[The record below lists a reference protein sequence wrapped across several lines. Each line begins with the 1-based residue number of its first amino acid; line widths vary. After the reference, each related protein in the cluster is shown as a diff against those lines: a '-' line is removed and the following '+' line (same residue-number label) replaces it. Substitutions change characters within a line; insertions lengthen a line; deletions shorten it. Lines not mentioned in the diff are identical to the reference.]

1 MYRQVVIRKGK
12 ERALINRHPW
22 IFFKSLAW
30 LPEYD
35 NGEIVEVVSSSGEI
49 LGYAFFSP
57 ASRIVC
63 RMFDFTGRKY
73 DTLPSG
79 YFRDKIF
86 RARELRRR
94 FINGADTDCYRLV
107 NAEGDYF
114 PGLVVDVYGST
125 AVIQLLI
132 KGAERLLDLIVASL
146 EEMGFTGIC
155 LKNPGLHLAEDVN
168 VKFAWIKGGS
178 DSRLI
183 VKENDLKFM
192 ADPEAGQKTGF
203 FLDQR
208 ENRLLVRDL
217 SRGRT
222 VLNAFSYTGGFS
234 VYALSGGAAQVH
246 SVDIS
251 AQALALLDENI
262 KLNFS
267 GQVPHSQFCRDC
279 FDYLRIMQDDFYDLV
294 ILDPPA
300 FVKSA
305 VSLEKGARGYKDIN
319 LQAMKKVRSDS
330 LIFTFSCSQHV
341 STDLFRKIVFSA
353 AADSG
358 RRVRVVRQ
366 LQGSCDH
373 PFDIYHPEGEYL
385 KGLLLQVE

>member
-49 LGYAFFSP
+49 QGYAFFSP

-63 RMFDFTGRKY
+63 RMFDFTGQKV
-73 DTLPSG
+73 DAFPPE
-79 YFRDKIF
+79 YFRDKIKRSREF
-86 RARELRRR
+86 RRK
-94 FINGADTDCYRLV
+94 FIDNTATDCYRLV

-114 PGLVVDVYGST
+114 PGLVIDVYGST

-132 KGAERLLDLIVASL
+132 KGAERLLDVIVSSL
-146 EEMGFTGIC
+146 EDMGFVNIC
-155 LKNPGLHLAEDVN
+155 LKNPGLHQAEDVS
-168 VKFAWIKGGS
+168 VRFAWIRGGA
-178 DSRLI
+178 DNRLI
-183 VKENDLKFM
+183 VRENGLRFI

-208 ENRLLVRDL
+208 ENRQMVKDM
-217 SRGRT
+217 SGGRT

-234 VYALSGGAAQVH
+234 VYAMSGGASQVH

-251 AQALALLDENI
+251 AQALSLLDENI
-262 KLNFS
+262 RLNS
-267 GQVPHSQFCRDC
+267 GEGAAHSSFCRDC
-279 FDYLRIMQDDFYDLV
+279 FDYLRTMQDNFYDLV

-319 LQAMKKVRSDS
+319 LQAMKKIKGDS
-330 LIFTFSCSQHV
+330 FIFTFSCSQHI
-341 STDLFRKIVFSA
+341 STELFRKIVFSA

-358 RRVRVVRQ
+358 RKVRVVRQ

-373 PFDIYHPEGEYL
+373 PVDIYHPEGEYL
-385 KGLLLQVE
+385 KGLLLHVE

>member
-30 LPEYD
+30 LPEYE
-35 NGEIVEVVSSSGEI
+35 NGEIVEVVASSGEI
-49 LGYAFFSP
+49 LGYGFFSP

-73 DTLPSG
+73 ETLPPA

-94 FINGADTDCYRLV
+94 FIDEASTDCYRLV

-114 PGLVVDVYGST
+114 PGLVIDVYGST
-125 AVIQLLI
+125 AVIQLLV
-132 KGAERLLDLIVASL
+132 KGAERLLDIIVSSL
-146 EEMGFTGIC
+146 EEMGFADIC
-155 LKNPGLHLAEDVN
+155 LKNPGLHQAEDVS
-168 VKFAWIKGGS
+168 VRFAWIKGGAA
-178 DSRLI
+178 SRLT
-183 VKENDLKFM
+183 VRENNLKFI

-208 ENRLLVRDL
+208 ENRLLVKEMAK
-217 SRGRT
+217 GRT

-251 AQALALLDENI
+251 AAALSLLEENI
-262 KLNFS
+262 ILNFS
-267 GQVPHSQFCRDC
+267 AAAHTHFCRDC
-279 FDYLRIMQDDFYDLV
+279 FDYLRVMPDDFYDLIV
-294 ILDPPA
+294 LDPPA

-319 LQAMKKVRSDS
+319 LQAMKKIRGDS

-341 STDLFRKIVFSA
+341 STELFRKIIFSA

-358 RRVRVVRQ
+358 RKVRVIRQ

-373 PFDIYHPEGEYL
+373 PVDIYHPEGEYL
-385 KGLLLQVE
+385 KGLLLHVE

>member
-22 IFFKSLAW
+22 VFFKSLAW

-35 NGEIVEVVSSSGEI
+35 NGEIVEVISSAGEI
-49 LGYAFFSP
+49 LGYGFFSP

-63 RMFDFTGRKY
+63 RIFDFTGTKHES
-73 DTLPSG
+73 LPPE
-79 YFRDKIF
+79 YFKDKIF
-86 RARELRRR
+86 KALELRRSL
-94 FINGADTDCYRLV
+94 IDTTVTDCFRMV

-114 PGLVVDVYGST
+114 PGLVIDVYGST

-132 KGAERLLDLIVASL
+132 KGVERMLDTIVAALDES
-146 EEMGFTGIC
+146 GFTDIC
-155 LKNPGLHLAEDVN
+155 LKNPGLHQAEDVS
-168 VKFAWIKGGS
+168 VKFAWIKGGG
-178 DSRLI
+178 SRLI
-183 VKENDLKFM
+183 VRENSLKFV

-208 ENRLLVRDL
+208 ENRQMVRDM
-217 SRGRT
+217 SMGRT

-234 VYALSGGAAQVH
+234 VYALAGGASLVH
-246 SVDIS
+246 SVDVS
-251 AQALALLDENI
+251 SPALSLLDENI
-262 KLNFS
+262 RLNFGERADHNS
-267 GQVPHSQFCRDC
+267 FCRDC
-279 FDYLRIMQDDFYDLV
+279 FDYLRTMQDDFYDLIV
-294 ILDPPA
+294 LDPPA

-319 LQAMKKVRSDS
+319 LQAMKKIRGNS
-330 LIFTFSCSQHV
+330 LIFTFSCSQHI
-341 STDLFRKIVFSA
+341 STELFRKIVFSA
-353 AADSG
+353 AADSK
-358 RRVRVVRQ
+358 RRVRVIRQ

-385 KGLLLQVE
+385 KGLLLHVE

>member
-12 ERALINRHPW
+12 ERALVNRHPW

-63 RMFDFTGRKY
+63 RMFEFTDRKH
-73 DTLPSG
+73 DSLPSE
-79 YFRDKIF
+79 YFREKIF

-94 FINGADTDCYRLV
+94 FIDETATDCYRMV

-114 PGLVVDVYGST
+114 PGLVVDVYGRT

-132 KGAERLLDLIVASL
+132 KGAEKLLDVIVASL
-146 EEMGFTGIC
+146 EDMGFINIC
-155 LKNPGLHLAEDVN
+155 LKNPGLHQAEDVS
-168 VKFAWIKGGS
+168 VRFAWIKGS
-178 DSRLI
+178 ADSKLI
-183 VKENDLKFM
+183 VKENDLKFI

-208 ENRLLVRDL
+208 ENRQMVKEMAK
-217 SRGRT
+217 GRT

-234 VYALSGGAAQVH
+234 VYALSGGAAEVH

-251 AQALALLDENI
+251 APALSLLDENI
-262 KLNFS
+262 RLNFGS
-267 GQVPHSQFCRDC
+267 QAAHSPFCRDC
-279 FDYLRIMQDDFYDLV
+279 FDYLRTMQNDFYDLIV
-294 ILDPPA
+294 LDPPA

-319 LQAMKKVRSDS
+319 LQAMKRIKGDS
-330 LIFTFSCSQHV
+330 LIFTFSCSQHI
-341 STDLFRKIVFSA
+341 SAELFRKIVFSA

-358 RRVRVVRQ
+358 RKVRVIRQ

-373 PFDIYHPEGEYL
+373 PVDIYHPEGEYL
-385 KGLLLQVE
+385 KGLLVYVE

>member
-30 LPEYD
+30 LPEYE

-49 LGYAFFSP
+49 QGYAFFSP

-63 RMFDFTGRKY
+63 RMFDFSGRKY
-73 DTLPSG
+73 ETLPAG
-79 YFRDKIF
+79 YFKDKIF
-86 RARELRRR
+86 RAHELRRR
-94 FINGADTDCYRLV
+94 YIDETATDCYRLV

-114 PGLVVDVYGST
+114 PGLVIDVYGNT

-132 KGAERLLDLIVASL
+132 KGAERLLDIITSTL
-146 EEMGFTGIC
+146 EEMGFHNIC
-155 LKNPGLHLAEDVN
+155 LKNPGLHQAEDVG
-168 VKFAWIKGGS
+168 VRFAWIKGGS
-178 DSRLI
+178 EPRLI
-183 VKENDLKFM
+183 VRENSLKFI

-208 ENRLLVRDL
+208 ENRLMVKEMA
-217 SRGRT
+217 RGRN

-234 VYALSGGAAQVH
+234 VYALAGGAAAVH

-251 AQALALLDENI
+251 APALSLLDENI
-262 KLNFS
+262 RLNFEGRAAHES
-267 GQVPHSQFCRDC
+267 YCRDC
-279 FDYLRIMQDDFYDLV
+279 FDYLRTMQDDFYDLV
-294 ILDPPA
+294 VLDPPA

-319 LQAMKKVRSDS
+319 LQAMKKIKGDS
-330 LIFTFSCSQHV
+330 LIFTFSCSQHI
-341 STDLFRKIVFSA
+341 STELFRKIVFSA

-358 RRVRVVRQ
+358 RKVRVMRQ
-366 LQGSCDH
+366 LQGSWDH
-373 PFDIYHPEGEYL
+373 PVDIYHPEGEYL
-385 KGLLLQVE
+385 KGLLLHVE